1 MSLVDNDLLSIQE
14 ARILLER
21 AEETRAVLE
30 GLPGTLIDGFL
41 HELASQLKPCCE
53 KFAQQ
58 AFEESDYGCAADEQA
73 LTEWVLTDLLDDV
86 CTQTPPLEIYSRE
99 STHSAEVGLS
109 KGLVF
114 SLLPDW
120 IAVPTMI
127 SQLVCAVTSRSPI
140 IFSARPRIH
149 ATCEAVMEQVRE
161 IARACHYPADALGYL
176 CLYAHE
182 GEAWLARQPQVR
194 MLIDSRECE
203 HLDLGDIT
211 GKDVYHASIGNNPVF
226 VEQTA
231 DLAHC
236 AEEIVLGK
244 SFCFGMMPGAE
255 QSVVV
260 EEAVDEVFKAEL
272 KSRGCYFLSDEEC
285 QRLLHVC
292 FREDGRAYRELI
304 GKSACDLARRADI
317 VVPDDTRVLVAE
329 KPYVSERSYFSRTK
343 YGPVLSYYVEDNWR
357 DACEK
362 CIELILNSGSGNALS
377 IFSRDGEVVRQF
389 ILKKPVG
396 RILVNVGTAMGS
408 TGCHS
413 TLPKT
418 LTVAGWES
426 ATTSNLGVT
435 YRDFIRRRQV
445 GCGFESFD
453 LSLLEAAG
461 LNRAPERMGLDHTCT
476 DHTSDQQESGDAHGQ
491 SWFASLLEDMNDC

>member
-21 AEETRAVLE
+21 AEESKAVLE
-30 GLPGTLIDGFL
+30 GLPGTIIDAFL
-41 HELASQLKPCCE
+41 AEIRTRLQPSCKA
-53 KFAQQ
+53 FAQL
-58 AFEESDYGCAADEQA
+58 AVEECDYGNAADEQA
-73 LTEWVLTDLLDDV
+73 LTEWVLTDLLEDV
-86 CTQTPPLEIYSRE
+86 CAQTAPLEIYSRPE
-99 STHSAEVGLS
+99 THSAEVGLS
-109 KGLVF
+109 KGLVL

-120 IAVPTMI
+120 IAVPTML
-127 SQLVCAVTSRSPI
+127 SQLVCAVASRSPI

-149 ATCEAVMEQVRE
+149 KTCESVMEQVRE
-161 IARACHYPADALGYL
+161 IARDCHYPVDALAYL

-203 HLDLGDIT
+203 HLDLGDPS
-211 GKDVYHASIGNNPVF
+211 GKDVYYASIGNNPVF

-236 AEEIVLGK
+236 AEEVVLGK

-260 EEAVDEVFKAEL
+260 EAAVDEAFKAEL

-292 FREDGRAYRELI
+292 FREDGRTYRELI

-317 VVPDDTRVLVAE
+317 VVPDSTTVLVAE

-418 LTVAGWES
+418 LTVAGWET

-461 LNRAPERMGLDHTCT
+461 LNRAPERTSPDHTC
-476 DHTSDQQESGDAHGQ
+476 DQHGESEQ

>member
-21 AEETRAVLE
+21 AEETKAVLE
-30 GLPGTLIDGFL
+30 GLPGTLIEAFL
-41 HELASQLKPCCE
+41 NEVRAQLLPRCE
-53 KFAQQ
+53 EFAQ
-58 AFEESDYGCAADEQA
+58 AAVAESDYGCAEDERA
-73 LTEWVLTDLLDDV
+73 LTEWVLNDLLDDV
-86 CTQTPPLEIYSRE
+86 RAQTPVLEIYSRE
-99 STHSAEVGLS
+99 ATHSVEVGLS

-114 SLLPDW
+114 SMLPDW
-120 IAVPTMI
+120 LAVPTML
-127 SQLVCAVTSRSPI
+127 SQLIFAVTSRSPI
-140 IFSARPRIH
+140 VFSARPRIH
-149 ATCEAVMEQVRE
+149 QTCEAVMEQVRE
-161 IARACHYPADALGYL
+161 IARGCHYPQDALGYL
-176 CLYAHE
+176 CQYAHE
-182 GEAWLARQPQVR
+182 GEAWLARQPEVR
-194 MLIDSRECE
+194 VLIDSRECE
-203 HLDLGDIT
+203 HLDLGDVD
-211 GKDVYHASIGNNPVF
+211 GKDVYYASIGNNPVF

-231 DLAHC
+231 DLELC

-260 EEAVDEVFKAEL
+260 ESAVNEAFQSEL
-272 KSRGCYFLSDEEC
+272 KKRGCYFLNDDEC
-285 QRLLHVC
+285 QNLLNVC
-292 FREDGRAYRELI
+292 FREDGRTYRELI
-304 GKSACDLARRADI
+304 GKSACDLARRAGI
-317 VVPDDTRVLVAE
+317 VVPDSTKVLVAE

-343 YGPVLSYYVEDNWR
+343 YGPVLSYYVEENWR

-418 LTVAGWES
+418 LTVTGWEN

-445 GCGFESFD
+445 GCGLESFD

-461 LNRAPERMGLDHTCT
+461 LNRAPDWNCPVHTN
-476 DHTSDQQESGDAHGQ
+476 DQRHESDE
-491 SWFASLLEDMNDC
+491 SWFKSLLKDMNDC